1 MCFYRLPFAIIL
13 AYFSIL
19 TILLS
24 SCQNLS
30 YIDKHKDSEISTI
43 IKDKNISVKRLIN
56 LAEQG
61 NSEAQLNLGLM
72 YYRGDRI
79 GQDYTQALKWFEKA
93 ANQENV

>member
-1 MCFYRLPFAIIL
+1 M
-13 AYFSIL
+13 
-19 TILLS
+19 
-24 SCQNLS
+24 
-30 YIDKHKDSEISTI
+30 
-43 IKDKNISVKRLIN
+43 KRLIN

-93 ANQENV
+93 ANQGSASAQYSLGLMYSNGEGVSRSTRKAREWFGLACDNGSQDGCNKYKYLK